1 MFSLHCIAGA
11 AHPLPRLGP
20 IAGSLALGLGLI
32 HVFAGRLRFL
42 SKQPRSRWLSAAGGV
57 SVAYVFVHVLSD
69 LAESDV
75 QFRAFGE
82 RWAGA
87 LEHHVYLIALA
98 GMVIFYG
105 LERLSKQSRND
116 SVQATGED
124 VTGPGVFWIHISS
137 FAAYNALIGY
147 LLLHREISGLRSLLL
162 FSAAMATHFLV
173 NDFGLRRDHKQRY
186 DRIGRWLLAGA
197 VIGGWAIGWATRIHQ
212 AAIAAL
218 FGFLAGGVLLNV
230 LKEELP
236 EEQQSNFWAFVI
248 GAIGYTALLLLV
260 G

>member
-1 MFSLHCIAGA
+1 MLVAPCTIASMPVRGIVPIAGA
-11 AHPLPRLGP
+11 
-20 IAGSLALGLGLI
+20 LALGLALI
-32 HVFAGRLRFL
+32 HVLAGRMRFL
-42 SKQPRSRWLSAAGGV
+42 AVQPRSRWLSAAGGV
-57 SVAYVFVHVLSD
+57 SVAYVFVHLLPE

-75 QFRAFGE
+75 QFRQFGQ
-82 RWAGA
+82 RWAGF

-98 GMVIFYG
+98 GMIVFYG
-105 LERLSKQSRND
+105 LERLSKQSRRDNA
-116 SVQATGED
+116 QATGED
-124 VTGPGVFWIHISS
+124 VTPPGVFWVHISA

-162 FSAAMATHFLV
+162 FAAAMATHFLV
-173 NDFGLRRDHKQRY
+173 NDFGLRRDHKYRY
-186 DRIGRWLLAGA
+186 DRYGRWLIAATVL
-197 VIGGWAIGWATRIHQ
+197 GGWAIGWATHIHE

-236 EEQQSNFWAFVI
+236 QEQQSNFWAFLL
-248 GAIGYTALLLLV
+248 GAAGYTALLLLV